1 MNIKYTYNFPF
12 SYPPIVIFSILQWNF
27 IFQYLNRIIT
37 PVIRMKFKW
46 SLLIMNSRERENISI
61 IKYRKYG
68 IKWESIVNEP
78 NGITTILLFSKYEQ
92 YFYNPFEKKEKKIS
106 TLIIKCDTSECF
118 VFSIVNFPPF
128 AGTGDDY
135 LDRGVVI
142 IKATLTRIHSS
153 VR

>member
-78 NGITTILLFSKYEQ
+78 NGITIILLFSKYEQ
-92 YFYNPFEKKEKKIS
+92 YFYVRKKGKKNI
-106 TLIIKCDTSECF
+106 D
-118 VFSIVNFPPF
+118 VN
-128 AGTGDDY
+128 Y
-135 LDRGVVI
+135 
-142 IKATLTRIHSS
+142 
-153 VR
+153 

>member
-68 IKWESIVNEP
+68 IKWESIVNERD
-78 NGITTILLFSKYEQ
+78 NHYLTFFKIRTIFLQ
-92 YFYNPFEKKEKKIS
+92 
-106 TLIIKCDTSECF
+106 
-118 VFSIVNFPPF
+118 
-128 AGTGDDY
+128 
-135 LDRGVVI
+135 
-142 IKATLTRIHSS
+142 S
-153 VR
+153 VRKKGKKNIDVNY